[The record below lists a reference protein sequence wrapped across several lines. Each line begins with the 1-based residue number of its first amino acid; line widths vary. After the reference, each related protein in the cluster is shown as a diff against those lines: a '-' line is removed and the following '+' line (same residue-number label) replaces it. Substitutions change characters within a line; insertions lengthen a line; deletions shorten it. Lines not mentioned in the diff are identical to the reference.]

1 MIAGVLVGEP
11 QGSHALRGGI
21 ELAEKPTVIAVQKAL
36 ESAKKRNF
44 VETVELAINLK
55 DVDLSIPKNRIQ
67 EDIILPNG
75 RGKVVRVCVIGGGEL
90 ALKAK
95 TVADLVITPDEL
107 GAIADDKKQAKKVA
121 NSTDYFIA
129 EAPLMA
135 VVGKRLGTV
144 LGPRGKMPKPIPPG
158 ADPAGMVES
167 LRKSVTVRTKDRKT
181 FHVPV
186 GTVNMS
192 PEDIADNIDLVLKR
206 VALKLEKGTANV
218 ASAYVKTSMGPSER
232 IL

>member
-1 MIAGVLVGEP
+1 M
-11 QGSHALRGGI
+11 
-21 ELAEKPTVIAVQKAL
+21 AVQKAL

-44 VETVELAINLK
+44 TETVELAINLK

-75 RGKVVRVCVIGGGEL
+75 RGKRIKICVIGGGEL

-95 TVADLVITPDEL
+95 DVADLVITPDEL
-107 GAIADDKKQAKKVA
+107 GTIADDKKQAKKIA

-135 VVGKRLGTV
+135 VIGKRLGTV

-158 ADPAGMVES
+158 ADPTGMVDN

-186 GTVNMS
+186 GTVNM
-192 PEDIADNIDLVLKR
+192 PAEEIADNIEVILKR
-206 VALKLEKGTANV
+206 VSLKLEKGIANV
-218 ASAYVKTSMGPSER
+218 ASAYVKTSMGPAER

>member
-1 MIAGVLVGEP
+1 M
-11 QGSHALRGGI
+11 
-21 ELAEKPTVIAVQKAL
+21 AEKPTVMAVQKAL

-44 VETVELAINLK
+44 TETVELAINLK

-75 RGKVVRVCVIGGGEL
+75 RGKRIKICVIGGGEL

-95 TVADLVITPDEL
+95 DVADLVITPDEL
-107 GAIADDKKQAKKVA
+107 GTIADDKKQAKKIA

-135 VVGKRLGTV
+135 VIGKRLGTV

-158 ADPAGMVES
+158 ADPTGMVDN

-186 GTVNMS
+186 GTVNM
-192 PEDIADNIDLVLKR
+192 PAEEIADNIEVILKR
-206 VALKLEKGTANV
+206 VSLKLEKGIANV
-218 ASAYVKTSMGPSER
+218 ASAYVKTSMGPAER

>member
-1 MIAGVLVGEP
+1 M
-11 QGSHALRGGI
+11 
-21 ELAEKPTVIAVQKAL
+21 AVQKAL

-44 VETVELAINLK
+44 TETVELAVNLK
-55 DVDLSIPKNRIQ
+55 DVDLAVPKNRIQ

-75 RGKVVRVCVIGGGEL
+75 RGKSVRICVIGGGEL

-95 TVADLVITPDEL
+95 DVADLVITPEEL

-186 GTVNMS
+186 GTADMS
-192 PEDIADNIDLVLKR
+192 AEAIADNVDTIVKR
-206 VALKLEKGTANV
+206 VSLRLEKGKLNI
-218 ASAYVKTSMGPSER
+218 ASAYVKTSMGPAER

>member
-1 MIAGVLVGEP
+1 M
-11 QGSHALRGGI
+11 
-21 ELAEKPTVIAVQKAL
+21 AEKPTVIAVQKAL

-75 RGKVVRVCVIGGGEL
+75 RGKMVKVCVIGGGEL

-95 TVADLVITPDEL
+95 DVADLVITPDEL
-107 GAIADDKKQAKKVA
+107 GTIADDNKQAKKIA
-121 NSTDYFIA
+121 NSTDFFIA

-135 VVGKRLGTV
+135 VVGKRLGKV

-158 ADPAGMVES
+158 ADPSGMVDN

-186 GTVNMS
+186 GTVNM
-192 PEDIADNIDLVLKR
+192 PAEEIADNIDLVLKR
-206 VALKLEKGTANV
+206 VALKLEKGMANV
-218 ASAYVKTSMGPSER
+218 ASAYVKTSMGPSEK

>member
-1 MIAGVLVGEP
+1 M
-11 QGSHALRGGI
+11 
-21 ELAEKPTVIAVQKAL
+21 AEKPTVMAVQKAL

-44 VETVELAINLK
+44 TETVELAVNLK
-55 DVDLSIPKNRIQ
+55 DVDLAVPKNRIQ

-75 RGKVVRVCVIGGGEL
+75 RGKSVRICVIGGGEL

-95 TVADLVITPDEL
+95 DVADLVITPEEL

-186 GTVNMS
+186 GTADMS
-192 PEDIADNIDLVLKR
+192 AEAIADNVDTIVKR
-206 VALKLEKGTANV
+206 VSLRLEKGKLNI
-218 ASAYVKTSMGPSER
+218 ASAYVKTSMGPAER